1 VREGRDPGGPRT
13 REGNRNE
20 REQEAEEGGKV
31 GLYLHGAPWVLLAPG
46 AARRLYSFVATYILG
61 YDVYLTTRKM
71 LTGENG
77 EGSNACALPCGVGG
91 VGRGLSEVSAMRKIG
106 IPSLA
111 QTRTLHCICVDT
123 RKCGTIPVALSAK
136 CPPVRAYPSKYR

>member
-1 VREGRDPGGPRT
+1 M
-13 REGNRNE
+13 
-20 REQEAEEGGKV
+20 
-31 GLYLHGAPWVLLAPG
+31 VLLGYFLAPG
-46 AARRLYSFVATYILG
+46 AAHRLYSFVATYILC

-91 VGRGLSEVSAMRKIG
+91 VGQGVSEVSAMRKIG

-111 QTRTLHCICVDT
+111 QTRTLQQL
-123 RKCGTIPVALSAK
+123 PSLSII
-136 CPPVRAYPSKYR
+136 